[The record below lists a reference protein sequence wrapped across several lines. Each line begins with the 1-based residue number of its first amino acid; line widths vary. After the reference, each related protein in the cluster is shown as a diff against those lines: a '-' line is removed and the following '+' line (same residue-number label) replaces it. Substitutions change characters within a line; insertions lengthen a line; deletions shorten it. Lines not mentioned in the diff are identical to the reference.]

1 MIALRKDIRPSQAK
15 LDQLEVFQAAIEEKT
30 TFAEKSAEAKRL
42 FSLRN
47 TKKNPVFKEVKACL
61 SKMCNSTRRCVYC
74 EDSIGD
80 EVEHIFPKDLYP
92 DKCFSWENYV
102 YACGPCNGPKN
113 NMFAVFKQSD
123 GQFIEVNPTRGT
135 SASQP
140 PPGEA
145 ALINPR
151 IEDPLEFA
159 ILDLSGTFKFYPLPD
174 LDPKNKK
181 RTEYTYYDVLRLNHE
196 EREPLRQARENAFGM
211 FKARLSEYVSMK
223 TKGVHQ
229 NKLDKL
235 IDGIKKENHPTV
247 WKEMQRYYND
257 DLLKKVDP
265 KLEDLKEL
273 EKLFDSAPEALTW

>member
-1 MIALRKDIRPSQAK
+1 MIALRKDIRPSQAS
-15 LDQLEVFQAAIEEKT
+15 LDQLESFQAGIEKKT
-30 TFAEKSAEAKRL
+30 TFTEKSAEAKRL

-47 TKKNPVFKEVKACL
+47 TKKNLVFKEVKECL
-61 SKMCNSTRRCVYC
+61 AKMCNSTRRCIYC

-92 DKCFSWENYV
+92 EKCFRWDNYV

-123 GQFIEVNPTRGT
+123 GQFIEVNPTRGA

-140 PPGEA
+140 PTGEA

-159 ILDLSGTFKFYPLPD
+159 ILDLSGTFKFYPLPG

-181 RTEYTYYDVLRLNHE
+181 RAEYTYDDVLRLNHE
-196 EREPLRQARENAFGM
+196 EREPLRQARENAFENYSSRF
-211 FKARLSEYVSMK
+211 FKYVALKNS
-223 TKGVHQ
+223 GASQ
-229 NKLDKL
+229 NKLDEL

-247 WKEMQRYYND
+247 WKEMQRYYRIGKLND
-257 DLLKKVDP
+257 VNTALKQ
-265 KLEDLKEL
+265 
-273 EKLFDSAPEALTW
+273 LFDNAPEALTW

>member
-1 MIALRKDIRPSQAK
+1 MIELRKDILPSIDS
-15 LDQLEVFQAAIEEKT
+15 LNQLKIFQDDIGKKA

-47 TKKNPVFKEVKACL
+47 NKKNPVFKEVKACL
-61 SKMCNSTRRCVYC
+61 AKMCNSTRRCVYC

-135 SASQP
+135 PASQP

-145 ALINPR
+145 VLINPR
-151 IEDPLEFA
+151 IENPLDFA
-159 ILDLSGTFKFYPLPD
+159 ILDLLGTFKFYPLPG

-181 RTEYTYYDVLRLNHE
+181 RAEYTYDIVLRLNHE
-196 EREPLRQARENAFGM
+196 EREPLRQARVNAFENYSSRL
-211 FKARLSEYVSMK
+211 FKYVYSK
-223 TKGVHQ
+223 NSGASQ
-229 NKLDKL
+229 NKLDEL
-235 IDGIKKENHPTV
+235 IDGIKRENHPTV
-247 WKEMQRYYND
+247 WKEMQRYYRIGKLDEVNTN
-257 DLLKKVDP
+257 LKQ
-265 KLEDLKEL
+265 
-273 EKLFDSAPEALTW
+273 LFDNAPEALTW